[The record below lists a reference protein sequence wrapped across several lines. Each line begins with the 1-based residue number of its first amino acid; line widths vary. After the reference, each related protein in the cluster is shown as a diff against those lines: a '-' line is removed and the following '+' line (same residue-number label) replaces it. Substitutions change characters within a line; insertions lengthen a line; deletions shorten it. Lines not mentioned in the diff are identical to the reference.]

1 MVIKFKTD
9 GSVEKNGFRASWRTE
24 DQTCGGDMIATS
36 TPQVRRRFFIL
47 NHISKELAGI
57 WDVIY

>member
-47 NHISKELAGI
+47 NHISKELAEI
-57 WDVIY
+57 